1 MKKLIMMLA
10 AVCAFGVAQAAA
22 VDWAIN
28 LGKENY
34 ANKTYYVFNGSDSTT
49 VLAALSAFD
58 DTTAATLAGASLA
71 TGALNAKG
79 GKASGSA
86 LEVGSGTSLF
96 MVVLNGTLEAG
107 QTYIAG
113 TMDIASLTYTP
124 PATSP
129 GTFTANAA
137 DFKTSGT
144 ITAAA
149 VPEPTSGL
157 LMLVGLAGLALRRRR
172 A

>member
-10 AVCAFGVAQAAA
+10 AVCAIGVAQAAA
-22 VDWAIN
+22 IDWGIN

-34 ANKTYYVFNGSDSTT
+34 ANKTYYVFNGSDSAT

-58 DTTAATLAGASLA
+58 GTSLGATALA
-71 TGALNAKG
+71 TGILNKKA
-79 GKASGSA
+79 GKASGFGQDI
-86 LEVGSGTSLF
+86 GSETSLF

-113 TMDIASLTYTP
+113 VMDVSSMIYTP

-129 GTFTANAA
+129 GTFEAVSSNFT
-137 DFKTSGT
+137 TSGT

-157 LMLVGLAGLALRRRR
+157 LMLVGLGALALRRRR

>member
-10 AVCAFGVAQAAA
+10 AVCAIGVAQAAS
-22 VDWAIN
+22 VNWAIN

-34 ANKTYYVFNGSDSTT
+34 ANKTYYVFNGSDSAT

-58 DTTAATLAGASLA
+58 GTSLGATALA
-71 TGALNAKG
+71 TGTLNSKA
-79 GKASGSA
+79 GKASGNG
-86 LEVGSGTSLF
+86 LDIGSETSLF

-113 TMDIASLTYTP
+113 TMDVASLTYAP
-124 PATSP
+124 PATAP
-129 GTFTANAA
+129 GVFTAYAA